1 MTMISPITYMGSKRR
16 LLKQLLPLFPDK
28 INAFYDLFA
37 GSLTVSLNVQANSY
51 VANDLNQPL
60 ISLFSFMI
68 HADEK
73 ELELIKQNL
82 KAGQDKEKFYWLREA
97 YNHRN
102 LSIIDENLA
111 LLSLTV
117 SAFTSCAF
125 RFNQKGKYNSPWS
138 NKDHLT
144 DFYYHNKYKKIVDMV
159 NYFKNKEIKLTS
171 KSYEAYINQDFKPN
185 DFVYLDPPYFGTD
198 ASYKGWGEREEIK
211 LYQNLEILNNKGVK
225 FALSNVLTHG
235 DKLNPYLD
243 DFIKNNDVQVY
254 HLNMNYSNSTYHT
267 KRRKSDEILVTNY
280 IK

>member
-60 ISLFSFMI
+60 ISLFNFII

-82 KAGQDKEKFYWLREA
+82 KAGQDKKKFYWLREV
-97 YNHRN
+97 YNQHD
-102 LSIIDENLA
+102 LSNTDEELA
-111 LLSLTV
+111 LLALISSSFSSTP
-117 SAFTSCAF
+117 
-125 RFNQKGKYNSPWS
+125 RFNQKGKYNSPWAKEDRLS
-138 NKDHLT
+138 DH
-144 DFYYHNKYKKIVDMV
+144 FYQNKYKKIVDMV

-171 KSYEAYINQDFKPN
+171 KSYEAYINQDFKSN

-198 ASYKGWGEREEIK
+198 ASYKGWDEEEEIK

-225 FALSNVLTHG
+225 LALSNVLTHG

-267 KRRKSDEILVTNY
+267 KHRKSDEILVTNY
-280 IK
+280 IKL